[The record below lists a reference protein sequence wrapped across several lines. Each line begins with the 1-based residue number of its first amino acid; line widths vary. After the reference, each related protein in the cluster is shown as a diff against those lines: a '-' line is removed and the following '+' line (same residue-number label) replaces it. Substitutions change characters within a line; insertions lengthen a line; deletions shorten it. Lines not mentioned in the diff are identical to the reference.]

1 MWPKSANK
9 VRRVKSVSEDVIY
22 AVTSGPKKPSKHL
35 QLGMA
40 IKSLT
45 GIRKVV
51 DLLNRLGH
59 CASYSTIEDV
69 ETELTFEATK
79 EKRLTLYGMS
89 LNLANNIGV
98 DSMLKQ

>member
-9 VRRVKSVSEDVIY
+9 VKRVKSVSEDV
-22 AVTSGPKKPSKHL
+22 KKPSKHL
-35 QLGMA
+35 QLDMA

-79 EKRLTLYGMS
+79 EKRLTPYGMS
-89 LNLANNIGV
+89 LNLASNIGV